1 MPLAWVDEISG
12 VEPAINFLQGNG
24 YTSQIWPHEGV
35 EKQFLAYLPL
45 QGWLHIL
52 TQYILG
58 FPMLYIYF

>member
-24 YTSQIWPHEGV
+24 YTSKIWPHEGV

-45 QGWLHIL
+45 Q
-52 TQYILG
+52 
-58 FPMLYIYF
+58 